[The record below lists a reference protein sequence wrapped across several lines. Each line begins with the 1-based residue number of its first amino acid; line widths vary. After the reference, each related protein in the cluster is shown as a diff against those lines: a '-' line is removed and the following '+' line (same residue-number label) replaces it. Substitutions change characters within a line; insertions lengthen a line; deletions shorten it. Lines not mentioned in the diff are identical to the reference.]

1 MTYPDKDVVM
11 KGDEKPVNT
20 HGLTQNCYYVTAAK
34 LLNTTTDALVKQSEE
49 MQLTGTEI
57 TLAQTQDFFAR
68 LHLPWRLAEFT
79 TQAALEARIR
89 AIGGVSELMY
99 AVGFVR
105 GNGSR
110 HMVIAHFRSG
120 PIPTVRYEDYQNPS
134 SSAALDLFGAQ
145 RYYLFY

>member
-1 MTYPDKDVVM
+1 MTYPDKDIVM

-20 HGLTQNCYYVTAAK
+20 HGLTENCYYVTAAK
-34 LLNTTTDALVKQSEE
+34 LLNTTTDALVTHSEE
-49 MQLTGTEI
+49 MQLPGKEM

-68 LHLPWRLAEFT
+68 LNLPWRRAEFT

-89 AIGGVSELMY
+89 EIGGVSELLY

-105 GNGSR
+105 TNGSR
-110 HMVIAHFRSG
+110 HMVVAHFRPG

-145 RYYLFY
+145 QYHLFY